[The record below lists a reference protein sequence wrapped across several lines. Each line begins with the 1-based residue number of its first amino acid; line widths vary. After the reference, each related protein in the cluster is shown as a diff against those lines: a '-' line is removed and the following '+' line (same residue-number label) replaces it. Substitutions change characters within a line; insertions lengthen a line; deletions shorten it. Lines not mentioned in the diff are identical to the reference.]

1 VGGVVDR
8 FTREQGGEHTWE
20 TRWIV
25 ISLFI
30 VGSFLAGCSLGGL
43 GVTGQFGRKATEENL
58 GARLSVFLNLK
69 AASGPD
75 VWWRISAIDVRA
87 GDIWIPILSRPLE
100 IDAAKIGSGQVLL
113 TSKSVPPGLYT
124 ELRITA
130 EKASL
135 RQGGQ
140 MLFLAL
146 EQPAFTFPMSQGVS
160 LGKDDSQCVLITWD
174 VTKSLRNTALLDPDL
189 TVSPQ
194 SIPLT
199 ADLAYV
205 TCPDIDTVYIIRTD
219 TNRVTGA
226 LGVTG
231 RPTYLALDQPRN
243 RLYVLATGEAAIK
256 AVELS
261 TNRVV
266 DVMQVPLSLSP
277 SFMTLGAEGRWAYV
291 LDQRNDYVVRMDLL
305 SGSLA
310 GRMRLGEGP
319 EYALYLPEQD
329 LLAVSSTLSQTV
341 YLLDPVTLEQQ
352 REPISVGRSPQG
364 LLVFR
369 NQLYIAESDSNTVS
383 VYDLSAEQITERINV
398 GADPRRLFLNRDR
411 IYVSEYRKGT
421 VSILLPGQLG
431 VSREIPVGKSP
442 LELDSSASRR
452 WLYVGNEGSE
462 DITVI
467 DLTSGRVAG
476 TIPLG
481 SPPQDLAVI

>member
-1 VGGVVDR
+1 MEQFV
-8 FTREQGGEHTWE
+8 REQGGECVRILRWVAVFFVMASFLGGCSPAGWE
-20 TRWIV
+20 T
-25 ISLFI
+25 
-30 VGSFLAGCSLGGL
+30 
-43 GVTGQFGRKATEENL
+43 TGQFDRKATEENL

-69 AASGPD
+69 AASGPG
-75 VWWRISAIDVRA
+75 VWWRISAIEVRA
-87 GDIWIPILSRPLE
+87 GDLWIPILSRPLE
-100 IDAAKIGSGQVLL
+100 IDAAKIGGGQVLL
-113 TSKSVPPGLYT
+113 SSRSLPPGEYT
-124 ELRITA
+124 ELRITG

-146 EQPAFTFPMSQGVS
+146 EQPAFTFPIAQGIS
-160 LGKDDSQCVLITWD
+160 LDKDDSRCVLITWD
-174 VTKSLRNTALLDPDL
+174 VTKSLRDTALLDPDL

-194 SIPLT
+194 SIPLI

-205 TCPDIDTVYIIRTD
+205 TCPDIDTVYVIRTD

-231 RPTYLALDQPRN
+231 HPTYLALDQPRN

-256 AVELS
+256 IVELS
-261 TNRVV
+261 TNRIV

-277 SFMTLGAEGRWAYV
+277 SFMSLGAEGRWAYV
-291 LDQRNDYVVRMDLL
+291 LDQRNDYVVRMDIL

-341 YLLDPVTLEQQ
+341 YLLDPATLEL
-352 REPISVGRSPQG
+352 RGEPISTGRSPEG
-364 LLVFR
+364 LVVFR
-369 NQLYIAESDSNTVS
+369 NQLYIAESDSNTVGI
-383 VYDLSAEQITERINV
+383 YDLTTGQIGERINV
-398 GADPRRLFLNRDR
+398 GAGPRRLFLNRDR
-411 IYVSEYRKGT
+411 IYVSEYKKGT

-431 VSREIPVGKSP
+431 LSREIPVGKYP

-452 WLYVGNEGSE
+452 WLYVGNQGSE
-462 DITVI
+462 DVTVI
-467 DLTSGRVAG
+467 DLTSGRVAA

-481 SPPQDLAVI
+481 SSPQDLVVIQ